1 MEKWYK
7 SLIKEIEEYG
17 TNVFLIDTDNLLEDK
32 NFVRDLSD
40 IYTLHKYDGDGDYF
54 SFTENHKN
62 ENILIFS
69 NNDIMR
75 GFLNNKVYLDISL
88 VFPDLD
94 LKILKNMDKS
104 YYQKIFNNY
113 SSLKSKGID
122 YDTKNLIFRSVWD
135 VDIGQLHDLT
145 KCLQITMDYI
155 IDEKDLDEYIIQEVS
170 NNLKQDINEFKNHEI
185 FSLWME
191 EIILDYINN
200 ENNPKFDLSDN
211 LIQFYL
217 SKIDLES
224 KKISDSLTEDF
235 LKDHPW
241 LSHFKLDMTENT
253 LKTQIMSYTQLFNRI
268 SEKIYEDDIIDLNDI
283 GDIFEIS
290 KTFFK
295 MYYLIQDNGLD
306 FNEFFDIGKCYFIL
320 DDMFKKILEND
331 IYEQLFEYPYHKKP
345 YTVNN
350 ILNHIF
356 RNYKDDRIALILM
369 DGMSYDEWFILK
381 NYLKDFDMIEMSS
394 FAILPTITSFSRTS
408 IFSGKRPN
416 AFINDKKI
424 DKNFERKGF
433 YNYLEE
439 KGLSNENILYG
450 RLDLNGNVISTI
462 KEKRKFNELK
472 GYDCI
477 GLICNLFDELAHK
490 SVIFGN
496 YKSNLYNNI
505 KSAIESTKL
514 IEFINI
520 LKEEGYKIILTA
532 DHGNIYSEGNDI
544 TQYKSLTFEEK
555 SNRCLIFDDEV
566 LADKSVSENKGNCVK
581 FKYNIITNNL
591 FLVLATENQFFGKK
605 GEQTITHGSYMPEEI
620 IVPVVVLG

>member
-7 SLIKEIEEYG
+7 SLLKKIEEYG
-17 TNVFLIDTDNLLEDK
+17 GNVFLIDSDNLLDDK
-32 NFVRDLSD
+32 NFVRDLSG

-69 NNDIMR
+69 NEDIKR
-75 GFLNNKVYLDISL
+75 GFLNNKLYIDISL
-88 VFPDLD
+88 IFPDLD

-145 KCLQITMDYI
+145 KCLQITLDYI

-170 NNLKQDINEFKNHEI
+170 HNLKQDINEFKNHEI
-185 FSLWME
+185 FSNWME
-191 EIILDYINN
+191 EIIFNYITEGNRS
-200 ENNPKFDLSDN
+200 KFDLSEN

-217 SKIDLES
+217 SKIDFKS
-224 KKISDSLTEDF
+224 KKISDSLTDDF

-241 LSHFKLDMTENT
+241 LSHFKLDTAENT
-253 LKTQIMSYTQLFNRI
+253 LKTQIISYDKLFNRI
-268 SEKIYEDDIIDLNDI
+268 YERIYDDGLIDLNDI
-283 GDIFEIS
+283 DDIFEIS

-295 MYYLIQDNGLD
+295 MCYLIQDNGWD
-306 FNEFFDIGKCYFIL
+306 FNEFFDIGKYYLML
-320 DDMFKKILEND
+320 DHMFKSILENN
-331 IYEQLFEYPYHKKP
+331 IFEQLFEYPYNKKP
-345 YTVNN
+345 YTVDN

-356 RNYKDDRIALILM
+356 RNYKDERIALILM

-381 NYLKDFDMIEMSS
+381 NYLREFDKKEMSS
-394 FAILPTITSFSRTS
+394 FAILPTITSFSRIS

-416 AFINDKKI
+416 FFINNKKI
-424 DKNFERKGF
+424 DKNFEKKGF
-433 YNYLEE
+433 YNYLED
-439 KGLSNENILYG
+439 KGISLENSLYG
-450 RLDLNGNVISTI
+450 HLDLNNNLIRTD
-462 KEKRKFNELK
+462 KEKREFDELK

-477 GLICNLFDELAHK
+477 GLICNLFDDLAHS

-505 KSAIESTKL
+505 KSAIESSQL
-514 IEFINI
+514 IEFIKI
-520 LKEEGYKIILTA
+520 LKDEGYRIILTA
-532 DHGNIYSEGNDI
+532 DHGNIFSEGNDI

-555 SNRCLIFDDEV
+555 SNRCLIFDNEV
-566 LADKSVSENKGNCVK
+566 LADKVINENEGRCVK
-581 FKYNIITNNL
+581 FKYNLITENL

-605 GEQTITHGSYMPEEI
+605 GDQTITHGSYMPEEL
-620 IVPVVVLG
+620 IVPVVVLE